1 MELVEIRDLDGP
13 NIFLLQPAIKVEFA
27 WSDVDVTPERLV
39 DLARRGAP
47 LASNAEPGAG
57 LEGLSQVAR
66 EIVAALHRL
75 AGLEV
80 PEIVS
85 KPLETPGRMVV
96 AYAWQRRAF
105 ALGVAKILA
114 GLVTGDGLE
123 PGATDHL
130 KSLLSNPPDEQDRP
144 GFLRDSER
152 SVPII
157 ATTGTNGKTTT
168 TRLIVHILRRTGR
181 RVGWSSSTGVFIEGT
196 QVLEG
201 DYTGPTGALRVL
213 QDPEVDVAVLETAR
227 GGILLRGLAY
237 ESNDVG
243 VFTNISPDHLN
254 LHGIRTVE
262 GLADVKATVLRVTRA
277 DGYAVL
283 NADDP
288 LVVALNGTLRARPF
302 LISRQHDNPHVVAH
316 RQQGGTTLIAD
327 NGVVLLTMNGIETRI
342 LDLAE
347 IPMAFGGRAGHMIE
361 NALCGAAAC
370 LGLGLSVEQVAEGL
384 ASFRN
389 SPEQN
394 TGRLN
399 VYDIN
404 GVTVIVDYAHNEAGL
419 KNLLEFGRGYRQAS
433 GRLVSIIGT
442 AGDRTDDALRAIG
455 TMAAKASDRVIV
467 KRTSKYLRGR
477 PVEEMDRLFQEGI
490 QAGNGET
497 APIEP
502 SERDALRAALTEAR
516 PGDVI
521 TMMCIEQVTEVQ
533 RDLSAQGVPLS

>member
-1 MELVEIRDLDGP
+1 M
-13 NIFLLQPAIKVEFA
+13 EFA
-27 WSDVDVTPERLV
+27 WSDVDVTPDRLV

-152 SVPII
+152 TVPII

-302 LISRQHDNPHVVAH
+302 LISRQHDNPHVAAH
-316 RQQGGTTLIAD
+316 RQQGGTTLVAD
-327 NGVVLLTMNGIETRI
+327 NGAVSLTMNGTETRI
-342 LDLAE
+342 IDLAE
-347 IPMAFGGRAGHMIE
+347 IPMTFGGRAGHMIE

-370 LGLGLSVEQVAEGL
+370 LGLGLSVEQVAEG
-384 ASFRN
+384 
-389 SPEQN
+389 
-394 TGRLN
+394 
-399 VYDIN
+399 
-404 GVTVIVDYAHNEAGL
+404 
-419 KNLLEFGRGYRQAS
+419 
-433 GRLVSIIGT
+433 
-442 AGDRTDDALRAIG
+442 
-455 TMAAKASDRVIV
+455 
-467 KRTSKYLRGR
+467 
-477 PVEEMDRLFQEGI
+477 
-490 QAGNGET
+490 
-497 APIEP
+497 
-502 SERDALRAALTEAR
+502 
-516 PGDVI
+516 
-521 TMMCIEQVTEVQ
+521 
-533 RDLSAQGVPLS
+533 

>member
-114 GLVTGDGLE
+114 GLVTGEGLE

-152 SVPII
+152 TVPII

-168 TRLIVHILRRTGR
+168 TRLIVHILRRAGR

-302 LISRQHDNPHVVAH
+302 LISRQHDNPHVAAH
-316 RQQGGTTLIAD
+316 RQQGGTTLVAD
-327 NGVVLLTMNGIETRI
+327 NGAVSLTMNGTETRI
-342 LDLAE
+342 IDLAE
-347 IPMAFGGRAGHMIE
+347 IPMTFGGRAGHMIE

-399 VYDIN
+399 VYDIK

-419 KNLLEFGRGYRQAS
+419 KNLLEFGRGYRQAG

-455 TMAAKASDRVIV
+455 TMAAQASDRVIV

-477 PVEEMDRLFQEGI
+477 AAEEMDRLFQEGI

>member
-27 WSDVDVTPERLV
+27 WSDVDVTPDRLV

-152 SVPII
+152 TVPII

-302 LISRQHDNPHVVAH
+302 LISRQHDNPHVAAH
-316 RQQGGTTLIAD
+316 RQQGGTTLVAE
-327 NGVVLLTMNGIETRI
+327 NGAVSLTMNGTETRI
-342 LDLAE
+342 IDLAE
-347 IPMAFGGRAGHMIE
+347 IPMTFGGRAGHMIE

>member
-13 NIFLLQPAIKVEFA
+13 NIFLLKPAIKVEFA
-27 WSDVDVTPERLV
+27 WSDVDVTPDRLV

-47 LASNAEPGAG
+47 LASNAAPGAG

-96 AYAWQRRAF
+96 AYAWERRAL

-114 GLVTGDGLE
+114 GLVTGEDLE

-152 SVPII
+152 TVPII

-168 TRLIVHILRRTGR
+168 TRLIVHILRRAGR
-181 RVGWSSSTGVFIEGT
+181 RVGWSSSTGVFIEGN

-288 LVVALNGTLRARPF
+288 LVVALNGSLRARPF

-327 NGVVLLTMNGIETRI
+327 NGVVLLTMNGIETRV

-347 IPMAFGGRAGHMIE
+347 IPMTFGGRAGHMIE

-394 TGRLN
+394 IGRLN
-399 VYDIN
+399 VYDIK

-419 KNLLEFGRGYRQAS
+419 KNLLEFGRGYRQAG

-477 PVEEMDRLFQEGI
+477 PAEEMDRLFQEGI
-490 QAGNGET
+490 QGGNGET
-497 APIEP
+497 APVEP
-502 SERDALRAALTEAR
+502 SERDALRAALAEAR

-533 RDLSAQGVPLS
+533 RDLSALGAPLS